1 MNEQILD
8 TDVAILGGGLAG
20 HCAALAAA
28 EQGVSVLLLEKC
40 AEPGGSSVTSAGSFA
55 LAGTDLQAAVGV
67 EDSPQQLAEELMR
80 VSGGHAEPALVQMYV
95 EQQADTYE
103 WLKRHGVVFHKITL
117 SSSTSVPR
125 THPTNSRQ
133 LISTLH
139 EQVLRQPLIRYLAN
153 TRATR
158 LKVDGDGRVQ
168 GVHLIS
174 GEQRYEARARGG
186 VIIATGG
193 FSRSRDL
200 IRKFAPELSDAPGWG
215 GAGNEGDGLTMAWA
229 LGADV
234 ADMGFVTATFGV
246 AINHYP
252 DTVAR
257 PGDEL
262 LLRMA
267 MYRGGIAVNLE
278 ARRFADESQSYKKLA
293 TACLYQPR
301 GIAFQ
306 IFDQAVMDQSVP
318 NPTVNDLKGAFEKG
332 VIRKADS
339 WADLAR
345 QIGIDS
351 AALEET
357 VARYNGFV
365 ATGKDLDFGRETLSG
380 GFGRPAVLQTAP
392 FYALP
397 CSAAVLSTYAG
408 LRVAPT
414 TMQVRNVFGDT
425 IEGLYAA
432 GEVVGGFH
440 GAGYMSGSSLGKAA
454 IFGRV
459 AGAQAAARA
468 TAAQRAHDRS
478 PTKTP

>member
-1 MNEQILD
+1 MDEQTID
-8 TDVAILGGGLAG
+8 TDVAVLGGGLAG

-28 EQGVSVLLLEKC
+28 EQGASVLLLEKC
-40 AEPGGSSVTSAGSFA
+40 AEPGGSSTTSAGSFA

-67 EDSPQQLAEELMR
+67 EDSPQKLAEELMR
-80 VSGGHAEPALVQMYV
+80 VSGGHAEPELVQLYV
-95 EQQADTYE
+95 ERQADTYE
-103 WLKRHGVVFHKITL
+103 WLKRQGVVFHKITL

-133 LISTLH
+133 LISALH
-139 EQVLRQPLIRYLAN
+139 EQVMKQPLIRYVPN

-158 LKVDGDGRVQ
+158 LKVDGEGRVRGICLQ
-168 GVHLIS
+168 S
-174 GEQRYEARARGG
+174 GERRWEATVRGG
-186 VIIATGG
+186 VVIATGG

-200 IRKFAPELSDAPGWG
+200 IRKFAPELSSAPAWG

-252 DTVAR
+252 DTEAR

-306 IFDQAVMDQSVP
+306 IFDQAIMDQSVA
-318 NPTVNDLKGAFEKG
+318 NPAVNDFKGAFEKG
-332 VIRKADS
+332 VIKKADS
-339 WADLAR
+339 WDALAR
-345 QIGIDS
+345 LIGIDGPT
-351 AALEET
+351 LEET
-357 VARYNGFV
+357 VRRYNGFV
-365 ATGKDLDFGRETLSG
+365 TTGKDLEFARESLSG
-380 GFGRPAVLQTAP
+380 GFGRPVALQTAP

-408 LRVAPT
+408 LRVSPA
-414 TMQVRNVFGDT
+414 MQVRNVYGDT

-459 AGAQAAARA
+459 AGAQAAERA
-468 TAAQRAHDRS
+468 AAAAVLEQRQTA
-478 PTKTP
+478 TP